1 MSDKVIITNT
11 RHYEALSKAEETLNQ
26 IKIGMKNNIQS
37 DLLVQDLKEALYYIG
52 SITGEITNNE
62 ILENIFKNFCIGK

>member
-1 MSDKVIITNT
+1 
-11 RHYEALSKAEETLNQ
+11 SKAEESL
-26 IKIGMKNNIQS
+26 IKTKSGIKHNLLS
-37 DLLVQDLKEALYYIG
+37 ELLVEDIKEALFYIG